1 MSSAVTDQ
9 LRYAATGQ
17 AQQPKNPYD
26 ALKRQM
32 ETSKA
37 EFLPLMGGSMTN
49 VDKFIR
55 VVLNSVLATPDLL
68 GADRRSL
75 IASCMKAAQDG
86 LMPDGREA
94 VLNIYRT
101 NTAKRNE
108 QPNWTNMVQ
117 YLPMVGGLIK
127 KLYESGEIVYI
138 DAAVVYANDRFV
150 FRRGDSP
157 ALEHEPTMADDAGPI
172 VAAYCVV
179 KMRNGET
186 KREVLPMRDIN
197 RIKSASKSA
206 DSANGPWTKW
216 PDQMA
221 IKAVVKRAYKQLPK
235 VDSFERLDASDN
247 QAMGFAATPTS
258 IAEVA
263 MRNAPPQHE
272 PALGYQPAETID
284 WGTAQMREPEYVMA
298 DEQQHQVQPQQQRA
312 PAAQSAPKPAST
324 IAERADADGVIGPPA
339 GGFDVD
345 AAARRI
351 QSCVDTE
358 TLDLMTDDLRTA
370 EGLSA
375 EDFDMLTDISRRRRE
390 ELATQ
395 KQPAAQ
401 PARRAD
407 TRSRSQMNLA

>member
-1 MSSAVTDQ
+1 MASAITDQ
-9 LRYAATGQ
+9 LRSASTGQ

-26 ALKRQM
+26 ALKRQL

-37 EFLPLMGGSMTN
+37 EFLPLMGGSMSN

-101 NTAKRNE
+101 NVAKRDE
-108 QPNWTNMVQ
+108 KPNWVSMVQ

-150 FRRGDSP
+150 FRRGDAP
-157 ALEHEPTMADDAGPI
+157 ALEHEPTMADDAGAI

-197 RIKSASKSA
+197 RIKAASKSA
-206 DSANGPWTKW
+206 DSSSGPWNKW
-216 PDQMA
+216 ADQMA
-221 IKAVVKRAYKQLPK
+221 IKSVIKRIYKQLPK
-235 VDSFERLDASDN
+235 IDAFERLDASDN

-258 IAEVA
+258 IADVA
-263 MRNAPPQHE
+263 MRNAPTQTE
-272 PALGYQPAETID
+272 PAIEYQPSETID
-284 WGTAQMREPEYVMA
+284 WGATQMREPEYVMA
-298 DEQQHQVQPQQQRA
+298 DDQQQRQQRA
-312 PAAQSAPKPAST
+312 PAAQAAQKPAATVAQS
-324 IAERADADGVIGPPA
+324 ADADGVIDPPS

-351 QSCVDTE
+351 QSCADAE
-358 TLDLMTDDLRTA
+358 TLDLMTDDLRMA
-370 EGLSA
+370 DGLSA